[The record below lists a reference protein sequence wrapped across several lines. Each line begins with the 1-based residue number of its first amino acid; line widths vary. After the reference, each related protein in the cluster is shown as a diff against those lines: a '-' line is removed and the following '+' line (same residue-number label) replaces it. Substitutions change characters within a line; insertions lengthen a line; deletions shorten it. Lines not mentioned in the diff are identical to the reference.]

1 MLRQAALLALFLLL
15 RGHQGHGCSDSTE
28 DVAAVSGKPL
38 WLRPSNIQT
47 KNVSIHWKKIL
58 HNSTRRMK
66 ILSCYP
72 HDNEERTRC
81 FNNGSSTHDFNLSNF
96 ALGIKS
102 AKLEDSGCYELE
114 ITDSSTGGTCTKKFC
129 ILILDHVENPELQG
143 EWKTQADGTCQLSLY
158 CSVSKDDNVS
168 FALYRGS
175 KLISTQRNF
184 TYLENQ
190 TDTSSLHTYTC
201 NVSNKASWASD
212 TRNFT
217 QDCQSVPE
225 KFTLLPLVVIIVILV
240 LLFLGAVPW
249 FCIRNKKRKQ
259 SQSDPKEFLTIYE
272 DVKNPHVRRNQ
283 EGHPGG
289 SESLSVV
296 QENGREQREANGCL
310 FEEQTLEQ
318 KPPGDGGTIY
328 SMIQYKPSDSTS
340 HEKYTL
346 YSAIQP
352 SRKSG
357 SKKRNQNCPSSYT
370 VYDEVGSQCLNPRN
384 PARLSR
390 RELENFDVYS

>member
-1 MLRQAALLALFLLL
+1 MGMLRQAALLALFLLL
-15 RGHQGHGCSDSTE
+15 RGHQGHDCPDSTE
-28 DVAAVSGKPL
+28 EVAAVSGKPL

-47 KNVSIHWKKIL
+47 KNVSTIQWKL
-58 HNSTRRMK
+58 TLQNSTGK
-66 ILSCYP
+66 IEILKHNKNQNTSFKSIKY
-72 HDNEERTRC
+72 
-81 FNNGSSTHDFNLSNF
+81 DFNSSNF

-102 AKLEDSGCYELE
+102 AKLEDSGFYKLE
-114 ITDSSTGGTCTKKFC
+114 ITDCSGRICTKKFW
-129 ILILDHVENPELQG
+129 ILIFDRVENPDLQG
-143 EWKTQADGTCQLSLY
+143 EWKTQADGMCQLSLY

-217 QDCQSVPE
+217 QGCQSVPE
-225 KFTLLPLVVIIVILV
+225 KFAFLPLVVIIVILV
-240 LLFLGAVPW
+240 LLFLCAVTC

-259 SQSDPKEFLTIYE
+259 SQSDPKEFLTVYE
-272 DVKNPHVRRNQ
+272 DVKNPQVRRNQ
-283 EGHPGG
+283 IEHSGD
-289 SESLSVV
+289 SESLSAV
-296 QENGREQREANGCL
+296 QENGREQREVNGCL

-318 KPPGDGGTIY
+318 KPPGDGSTIY
-328 SMIQYKPSDSTS
+328 SMIQYKPSDCTS
-340 HEKYTL
+340 HEKCTL

-370 VYDEVGSQCLNPRN
+370 VYDEVGSQCLNLRN

>member
-1 MLRQAALLALFLLL
+1 MKVMSK
-15 RGHQGHGCSDSTE
+15 GCSDSTE
-28 DVAAVSGKPL
+28 DVAAVSRNPL
-38 WLRPSNIQT
+38 WLRPSSIQT
-47 KNVSIHWKKIL
+47 KNVSIHWNRL
-58 HNSTRRMK
+58 LYNSTKKMK

-72 HDNEERTRC
+72 HNNEEITMC
-81 FNNGSSTHDFNLSNF
+81 PNHGNSTHDFNPSNF

-102 AKLEDSGCYELE
+102 AEPEDSGCYELE
-114 ITDSSTGGTCTKKFC
+114 ITDIYSGRICIKKFC
-129 ILILDHVENPELQG
+129 ILILDHVENPDLQG
-143 EWKTQADGTCQLSLY
+143 EWKIQADGICQLSLY

-175 KLISTQRNF
+175 KLISAQRNF

-190 TDTSSLHTYTC
+190 TDSSSLHTYTC

-212 TRNFT
+212 TQNFG
-217 QDCQSVPE
+217 QGCHSVPP
-225 KFTLLPLVVIIVILV
+225 KFTFLPLVVIIVILV
-240 LLFLGAVPW
+240 LLFLGAVTC
-249 FCIRNKKRKQ
+249 FCVRDKKRKQ

-272 DVKNPHVRRNQ
+272 DVKNPQVRRNQ
-283 EGHPGG
+283 IGHSGVSG
-289 SESLSVV
+289 SLSDV

-310 FEEQTLEQ
+310 FEEQTMEQ

-340 HEKYTL
+340 HEKCTL
-346 YSAIQP
+346 YSAIQS

-370 VYDEVGSQCLNPRN
+370 VYEEVGSQCLNTRN

>member
-1 MLRQAALLALFLLL
+1 MLQQAALLALFLLL

-28 DVAAVSGKPL
+28 DVTAVSGNPL

-47 KNVSIHWKKIL
+47 KDVSIKWKMKLQDSKFKIL
-58 HNSTRRMK
+58 ISYH
-66 ILSCYP
+66 Y
-72 HDNEERTRC
+72 
-81 FNNGSSTHDFNLSNF
+81 NNNQTEALNDIYDFNPSNF

-102 AKLEDSGCYELE
+102 AKLEDSGCYNLE
-114 ITDSSTGGTCTKKFC
+114 ITNDSGGVCTKKFW
-129 ILILDHVENPELQG
+129 ILILDRVENPDLQG
-143 EWKTQADGTCQLSLY
+143 EWKTLADGMCQLSLY

-168 FALYRGS
+168 IALYRGS

-201 NVSNKASWASD
+201 NISNKVSWASD
-212 TRNFT
+212 TWNFT
-217 QDCQSVPE
+217 QGCQSVPP
-225 KFTLLPLVVIIVILV
+225 K
-240 LLFLGAVPW
+240 
-249 FCIRNKKRKQ
+249 
-259 SQSDPKEFLTIYE
+259 SDPKEFLTIYE
-272 DVKNPHVRRNQ
+272 DIKNPQVRRNQ
-283 EGHPGG
+283 VGHSGA
-289 SESLSVV
+289 SESLSVI
-296 QENGREQREANGCL
+296 QENGREQREANRCL

-318 KPPGDGGTIY
+318 ETPRDGGTIY

-340 HEKYTL
+340 HEKCTL

-357 SKKRNQNCPSSYT
+357 SKKRSQNCSSSYT
-370 VYDEVGSQCLNPRN
+370 VYEEVGSQCLHTRN

>member
-1 MLRQAALLALFLLL
+1 MLREAALLALFLLL
-15 RGHQGHGCSDSTE
+15 RGYQGHGCSDSTE
-28 DVAAVSGKPL
+28 DVAAVSRNPL

-47 KNVSIHWKKIL
+47 KNVSIIRWKMKLQNSISKIL
-58 HNSTRRMK
+58 ISYHYNKKPTEISNAHNNT
-66 ILSCYP
+66 Y
-72 HDNEERTRC
+72 
-81 FNNGSSTHDFNLSNF
+81 DFNPSDF

-114 ITDSSTGGTCTKKFC
+114 ISNDSGGICTNKFW
-129 ILILDHVENPELQG
+129 ILILDRVENPDLQG
-143 EWKTQADGTCQLSLY
+143 EWKTQADGMCQLSLY

-201 NVSNKASWASD
+201 NVSNKVSWASD

-240 LLFLGAVPW
+240 LLFLGAVTC
-249 FCIRNKKRKQ
+249 FCVWNKKRKQ

-272 DVKNPHVRRNQ
+272 DVKNPQVRRNQ
-283 EGHPGG
+283 EGHPGD

-340 HEKYTL
+340 HEKCTL

>member
-47 KNVSIHWKKIL
+47 KNVSTIQWKMTLQNPAEKIEIL
-58 HNSTRRMK
+58 KHNEKQTTSFK
-66 ILSCYP
+66 SKY
-72 HDNEERTRC
+72 
-81 FNNGSSTHDFNLSNF
+81 DFNSSNF

-102 AKLEDSGCYELE
+102 AKLEDSGFYELE
-114 ITDSSTGGTCTKKFC
+114 ITNWSGRICTKKFW
-129 ILILDHVENPELQG
+129 ILILDRVENPDLQG
-143 EWKTQADGTCQLSLY
+143 EWKTQADGMCQLSLY

-175 KLISTQRNF
+175 KLISTLRNF

-190 TDTSSLHTYTC
+190 TDASILHTYTC
-201 NVSNKASWASD
+201 NVSNKASWASN
-212 TRNFT
+212 TQNFT
-217 QDCQSVPE
+217 QGCQSVPP
-225 KFTLLPLVVIIVILV
+225 KFRFLPLVVIIVILV
-240 LLFLGAVPW
+240 LLFLGAVTC
-249 FCIRNKKRKQ
+249 FCIGNKKRKQ
-259 SQSDPKEFLTIYE
+259 SQSDPTEFLTIYE
-272 DVKNPHVRRNQ
+272 DVKNPQVRRNQ
-283 EGHPGG
+283 GHSGD

-318 KPPGDGGTIY
+318 KPPGEGGTIY

-340 HEKYTL
+340 HEKCTL

-370 VYDEVGSQCLNPRN
+370 VYDEVGSQCLKPRN

>member
-47 KNVSIHWKKIL
+47 KNVSTIQWKMTLQNPAEKIEIL
-58 HNSTRRMK
+58 KHNEKQTTSFK
-66 ILSCYP
+66 SKY
-72 HDNEERTRC
+72 
-81 FNNGSSTHDFNLSNF
+81 DFNSSNF

-102 AKLEDSGCYELE
+102 AKLEDSGFYELE
-114 ITDSSTGGTCTKKFC
+114 ITNWSGRICTKKFW
-129 ILILDHVENPELQG
+129 ILILDRVENPDLQG
-143 EWKTQADGTCQLSLY
+143 EWKTQADGMCQLSLY

-175 KLISTQRNF
+175 KLISTLRNF

-190 TDTSSLHTYTC
+190 TDASILHTYTC
-201 NVSNKASWASD
+201 NVSNKASWASN
-212 TRNFT
+212 TQNFT
-217 QDCQSVPE
+217 QGCQSVPP
-225 KFTLLPLVVIIVILV
+225 K
-240 LLFLGAVPW
+240 
-249 FCIRNKKRKQ
+249 
-259 SQSDPKEFLTIYE
+259 SDPTEFLTIYE
-272 DVKNPHVRRNQ
+272 DVKNPQVRRNQ
-283 EGHPGG
+283 GHSGD

-318 KPPGDGGTIY
+318 KPPGEGGTIY

-340 HEKYTL
+340 HEKCTL

-370 VYDEVGSQCLNPRN
+370 VYDEVGSQCLKPRN

>member
-28 DVAAVSGKPL
+28 EVAAVSGKPL

-47 KNVSIHWKKIL
+47 ENVSTIQWKLTL
-58 HNSTRRMK
+58 HNSTKKTEILKHSKNENTSFKSMK
-66 ILSCYP
+66 Y
-72 HDNEERTRC
+72 
-81 FNNGSSTHDFNLSNF
+81 DFNSSNS

-102 AKLEDSGCYELE
+102 AKLEDSGFYELE
-114 ITDSSTGGTCTKKFC
+114 ITDCSGRVCTKKFW
-129 ILILDHVENPELQG
+129 ILILDRVENPDLQG
-143 EWKTQADGTCQLSLY
+143 EWKTQADGMCQLSLY

-175 KLISTQRNF
+175 KLISTLRNF

-190 TDTSSLHTYTC
+190 TDANSLHTYTC
-201 NVSNKASWASD
+201 NVSNKVSWASN
-212 TRNFT
+212 TQNFT
-217 QDCQSVPE
+217 QGCQSVPL

-240 LLFLGAVPW
+240 LLFLGAVTC

-259 SQSDPKEFLTIYE
+259 SQSDPTEFLTIYE
-272 DVKNPHVRRNQ
+272 DVKNPQVRRNQ
-283 EGHPGG
+283 IEHSGASG
-289 SESLSVV
+289 SLSVV

-310 FEEQTLEQ
+310 FEEQTVEQ

-328 SMIQYKPSDSTS
+328 SMIQY
-340 HEKYTL
+340 
-346 YSAIQP
+346 
-352 SRKSG
+352 KSG

>member
-1 MLRQAALLALFLLL
+1 MLQQAALLALFLLL

-28 DVAAVSGKPL
+28 DVTAVSGNPL

-47 KNVSIHWKKIL
+47 KDVSIKWKMKLQDSKFKIL
-58 HNSTRRMK
+58 ISYH
-66 ILSCYP
+66 Y
-72 HDNEERTRC
+72 
-81 FNNGSSTHDFNLSNF
+81 NNNQTEALNDIYDFNPSNF

-102 AKLEDSGCYELE
+102 AKLEDSGCYNLE
-114 ITDSSTGGTCTKKFC
+114 ITNDSGGVCTKKFW
-129 ILILDHVENPELQG
+129 ILILDRVENPDLQG
-143 EWKTQADGTCQLSLY
+143 EWKTLADGMCQLSLY

-168 FALYRGS
+168 IALYRGS

-201 NVSNKASWASD
+201 NISNKVSWASD
-212 TRNFT
+212 TWNFT
-217 QDCQSVPE
+217 QGCQSVPP
-225 KFTLLPLVVIIVILV
+225 KFRLLPLVVIIVILA
-240 LLFLGAVPW
+240 LLFLGAVTC
-249 FCIRNKKRKQ
+249 FCVWDKKRKQ

-272 DVKNPHVRRNQ
+272 DIKNPQVRRNQ
-283 EGHPGG
+283 VGHSGA
-289 SESLSVV
+289 SESLSVI
-296 QENGREQREANGCL
+296 QENGREQREANRCL
-310 FEEQTLEQ
+310 FE
-318 KPPGDGGTIY
+318 
-328 SMIQYKPSDSTS
+328 PSDSTS
-340 HEKYTL
+340 HEKCTL

-357 SKKRNQNCPSSYT
+357 SKKRSQNCSSSYT
-370 VYDEVGSQCLNPRN
+370 VYEEVGSQCLHTRN

>member
-1 MLRQAALLALFLLL
+1 MKPQN
-15 RGHQGHGCSDSTE
+15 STE
-28 DVAAVSGKPL
+28 KIEIL
-38 WLRPSNIQT
+38 KHKEKQT
-47 KNVSIHWKKIL
+47 TSFKSK
-58 HNSTRRMK
+58 
-66 ILSCYP
+66 Y
-72 HDNEERTRC
+72 
-81 FNNGSSTHDFNLSNF
+81 DFNSSNF

-114 ITDSSTGGTCTKKFC
+114 ITNCSGGVYTKKFW
-129 ILILDHVENPELQG
+129 ILILDRVENPNLQG
-143 EWKTQADGTCQLSLY
+143 EWKTQADGMCQLSLY
-158 CSVSKDDNVS
+158 CSVSKGDNVS

-175 KLISTQRNF
+175 KLISTLRNF

-190 TDTSSLHTYTC
+190 TDASSLHTYTC
-201 NVSNKASWASD
+201 NVSNKVSWASD

-217 QDCQSVPE
+217 QGCQSVPE
-225 KFTLLPLVVIIVILV
+225 KFTFLPLVVIIVILA
-240 LLFLGAVPW
+240 LLFLGAVTC
-249 FCIRNKKRKQ
+249 FCVRKKKRKQ

-272 DVKNPHVRRNQ
+272 DVKKPQVRRNQ
-283 EGHPGG
+283 LEHSGASG
-289 SESLSVV
+289 SLSVV
-296 QENGREQREANGCL
+296 QENGREPREVNGCL

-328 SMIQYKPSDSTS
+328 SMIQYKPDSTS
-340 HEKYTL
+340 HEKCTP

-370 VYDEVGSQCLNPRN
+370 VYEEVGSQCLNTRS

>member
-38 WLRPSNIQT
+38 WLRPNIQT
-47 KNVSIHWKKIL
+47 KNVSTIQWKMTLQNSDQKIEIL
-58 HNSTRRMK
+58 KHNEKQTTSFK
-66 ILSCYP
+66 SKY
-72 HDNEERTRC
+72 
-81 FNNGSSTHDFNLSNF
+81 DFNSSDF

-102 AKLEDSGCYELE
+102 AKLEDSGFYELE
-114 ITDSSTGGTCTKKFC
+114 ITNWSGRVCTKKFW
-129 ILILDHVENPELQG
+129 ILILDRVENPELQG
-143 EWKTQADGTCQLSLY
+143 EWKTQADGMCLLSLY

-175 KLISTQRNF
+175 KLISTLRNF

-190 TDTSSLHTYTC
+190 TDASILHTYTC
-201 NVSNKASWASD
+201 NVSNKVSWASN
-212 TRNFT
+212 TQNFT
-217 QDCQSVPE
+217 QGCQSVPP
-225 KFTLLPLVVIIVILV
+225 KFAFLPLVVVIVILV
-240 LLFLGAVPW
+240 LLFLGAVTC

-272 DVKNPHVRRNQ
+272 DVKNPQVRRNQ
-283 EGHPGG
+283 GHSGD

-318 KPPGDGGTIY
+318 KPPGEGGTIY

-340 HEKYTL
+340 HEKCTL

-357 SKKRNQNCPSSYT
+357 SKKRNQNSPSSYT
-370 VYDEVGSQCLNPRN
+370 VYDEVGSQCLKPRN